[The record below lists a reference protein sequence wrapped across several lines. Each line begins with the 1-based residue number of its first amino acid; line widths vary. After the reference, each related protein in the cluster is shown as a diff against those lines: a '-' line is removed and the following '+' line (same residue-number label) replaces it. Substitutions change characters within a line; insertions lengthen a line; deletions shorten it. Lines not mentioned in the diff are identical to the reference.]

1 MVDDESDICE
11 TFKIALQE
19 NGYIVNT
26 FNNPIVALEH
36 LRNNPNKYEIM
47 ISDYHMPNLNGCELG
62 TKVKEL
68 NGNIKVILT
77 SAYYSIVDN
86 NLNFEFVEKPF
97 TLQNLLDKVNFY
109 LEDDNPTVHHYQRG
123 KDEIC

>member
-1 MVDDESDICE
+1 
-11 TFKIALQE
+11 
-19 NGYIVNT
+19 
-26 FNNPIVALEH
+26 
-36 LRNNPNKYEIM
+36 
-47 ISDYHMPNLNGCELG
+47 
-62 TKVKEL
+62 
-68 NGNIKVILT
+68 VILT

-123 KDEIC
+123 KEEIC